1 MNMPR
6 LSLLFGSILVAMGV
20 GAFVATGGIHHTALI
35 PAAFG
40 AVLLLCGVVGISAP
54 NLRMHV
60 MHVAALAGL
69 LGSAGGLG
77 MSLPKLS
84 AVLAGTAARP
94 IAVWLQLAMGI
105 VSLVFLALCV
115 KSFIAARRARKTSVN

>member
-6 LSLLFGSILVAMGV
+6 LSLLFGFVLVAMGICS
-20 GAFVATGGIHHTALI
+20 FVATGSVHHTALI

-40 AVLLLCGVVGISAP
+40 GVLLLCGIIGATAP

-60 MHVAALAGL
+60 MHAAAFVGL

-84 AVLAGTAARP
+84 ATLAGTAARP
-94 IAVWLQLAMGI
+94 IAVWMQLAMGA
-105 VSLVFLALCV
+105 VSLIFLALCV
-115 KSFIAARRARKTSVN
+115 KSFIEARRAQKAVSS